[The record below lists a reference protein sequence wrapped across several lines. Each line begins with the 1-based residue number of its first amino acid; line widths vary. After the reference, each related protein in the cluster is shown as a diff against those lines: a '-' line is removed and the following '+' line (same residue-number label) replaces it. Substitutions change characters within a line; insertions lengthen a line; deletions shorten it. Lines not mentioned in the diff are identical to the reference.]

1 MARRYSEGAQ
11 SKVQKAMQER
21 KRGKLKSGSGKKV
34 KSKKQA
40 IAIALSE
47 ARRAGEKVIGINILN
62 RQCPHTGADIDP
74 DYATIVS

>member
-11 SKVQKAMQER
+11 NKVQKTMQER

-47 ARRAGEKVIGINILN
+47 ARRAGEKVPKKSKKRSPRN
-62 RQCPHTGADIDP
+62 RKA
-74 DYATIVS
+74 